1 MGVYGGGVLDE
12 REIGDELDMDK
23 AGMRNM
29 GGEGLKRRYCRDLYC
44 VTRCRKWPLRAI
56 FLFFFISVT
65 YEKYSSI
72 KMFKY
77 FLKKHF

>member
-1 MGVYGGGVLDE
+1 MERGCEWENMGGVLDE

-44 VTRCRKWPLRAI
+44 YPLQKMASESHR
-56 FLFFFISVT
+56 FLSV
-65 YEKYSSI
+65 
-72 KMFKY
+72 
-77 FLKKHF
+77 